1 MALTDCL
8 LLQVLEAAQKAANA
22 SQGKLKV
29 TYSPGVVVQSVDTS
43 GIAKAADS
51 ARAADLAIVVVGDT
65 AEGVGYDGSASTG
78 EGADRPSIALAG
90 VQLDLINEI
99 IATGTPTVI
108 VLVHGRP
115 ASFGEDEGGAITS
128 KFGRVPLYM
137 QAGAVV
143 AAFRPGVEGG
153 NAIWSLLTGEESFSG
168 RLAQAWP
175 HSAGAAHY
183 GGISPWF
190 EKVCSEECPGLTMD
204 IHAGMPH
211 GLSLNPTSPA
221 FPFGYGLDYLSVS
234 LLNATVSL
242 NAGYRA
248 MRTATDDAPITVHVK
263 LHNAA
268 SRGGSKVVQVYFT
281 PPVSP
286 SRLTRYHHMLGG
298 FAKVPIDA
306 GGDAA
311 VDIPI
316 PARNLAH
323 WVPAESARGESRAG
337 HTVDAGEY
345 TVYVC
350 HDSRGL
356 GGDAGQVEGLSE
368 AETGKCI
375 KSTVTL

>member
-1 MALTDCL
+1 MLVVTD
-8 LLQVLEAAQKAANA
+8 
-22 SQGKLKV
+22 
-29 TYSPGVVVQSVDTS
+29 
-43 GIAKAADS
+43 
-51 ARAADLAIVVVGDT
+51 
-65 AEGVGYDGSASTG
+65 DGGASTG

-90 VQLDLINEI
+90 VQLDLISSV

-128 KFGRVPLYM
+128 KFGRVPLYL
-137 QAGAVV
+137 QADAVV

-204 IHAGMPH
+204 IGLPH
-211 GLSLNPTSPA
+211 GLSLNPTAPA
-221 FPFGYGLDYLSVS
+221 FPFGYGLDYLDVS

-242 NAGYRA
+242 NPGGYSA

-268 SRGGSKVVQVYFT
+268 SRRGSKVVQVYFT

-286 SRLTRYHHMLGG
+286 SRLTRYRHMLGG
-298 FAKVPIDA
+298 FAKVPIEA

-316 PARNLAH
+316 LARDLAH
-323 WVPAESARGESRAG
+323 WVPAENG
-337 HTVDAGEY
+337 HAVDAGEY
-345 TVYVC
+345 TVFVC

-356 GGDAGQVEGLSE
+356 GGDAGHVEGLSE
-368 AETGKCI
+368 AETGKCVV
-375 KSTVTL
+375 STVTL